1 MASNCNN
8 GTSIANNGE
17 TSGASLETVG
27 AANQILGQPPL
38 VHMLLGILQRQEHTQ
53 GRQTDIL
60 EQLVQSERGNNA
72 QGVGQGGLLREFL
85 QIKPP
90 AFSGSTNPLH
100 AEDWLKEM
108 DKNFEAMHCP
118 DHEKVTLALSCFKE
132 ARLIGG
138 MHVERS
144 TQKTLL

>member
-60 EQLVQSERGNNA
+60 EQLVQSEEIMPRVEDRVDYYESFCKLNHQPFQEA
-72 QGVGQGGLLREFL
+72 QTHYMQR
-85 QIKPP
+85 
-90 AFSGSTNPLH
+90 
-100 AEDWLKEM
+100 
-108 DKNFEAMHCP
+108 
-118 DHEKVTLALSCFKE
+118 
-132 ARLIGG
+132 IG
-138 MHVERS
+138 
-144 TQKTLL
+144 